1 MEQKHETAV
10 EVLLQV
16 IIAAGMDIVA
26 RYEGNARDKQGQT
39 LLMRASALGLTS
51 TVDKLLALGAD
62 VVAKNGT
69 GQRAFTLARSL
80 SLARAL
86 SLLLHAIL
94 FFLARYT
101 IFEGQDVSIDT
112 TCIPVQFTCNNVHVN
127 IYAHMYVCV

>member
-1 MEQKHETAV
+1 MFGAGGFAPAFG
-10 EVLLQV
+10 
-16 IIAAGMDIVA
+16 AANPLGA
-26 RYEGNARDKQGQT
+26 GGGKQGQT

>member
-1 MEQKHETAV
+1 MTAAINSSGSV
-10 EVLLQV
+10 IEVSLSLSLSL
-16 IIAAGMDIVA
+16 A
-26 RYEGNARDKQGQT
+26 
-39 LLMRASALGLTS
+39 LSLPFSLGLS
-51 TVDKLLALGAD
+51 LALALS
-62 VVAKNGT
+62 
-69 GQRAFTLARSL
+69 LARSL